1 MTEKAK
7 KTLESVQS
15 LLEGVLA
22 IAEKSKDEYHGA
34 IREITLIACNR
45 LYDLQKELEN
55 A

>member
-7 KTLESVQS
+7 KTLESVNN
-15 LLEGVLA
+15 LLEGVLV
-22 IAEKSKDEYHGA
+22 IADRSKDEYHGA
-34 IREITLIACNR
+34 IREITLIACNQ

>member
-22 IAEKSKDEYHGA
+22 IAEKSNDEYHGA